1 MRLTFGTNLELPLPA
16 STACALLMLKMF
28 PHLIDLERH
37 FPHYSAVSTFAQK
50 TCLLAQHNVVGSQ
63 GNSLTNW
70 QSLCMVGSKGNSL
83 TKVHAGKNSQVR
95 LASNMTHNHAVAD
108 SIALS

>member
-28 PHLIDLERH
+28 PRLIDLERH

-63 GNSLTNW
+63 GNSLT
-70 QSLCMVGSKGNSL
+70 
-83 TKVHAGKNSQVR
+83 KVHAGKNSQVR